1 MDGIKL
7 KPCPFCGAKV
17 EVVKDFE
24 FGFEG
29 YSVRC
34 EKCRSQSAIYDGP
47 TDAIEAWNKR
57 AQ

>member
-1 MDGIKL
+1 MIDEIKS

-29 YSVRC
+29 YSV
-34 EKCRSQSAIYDGP
+34 
-47 TDAIEAWNKR
+47 
-57 AQ
+57 